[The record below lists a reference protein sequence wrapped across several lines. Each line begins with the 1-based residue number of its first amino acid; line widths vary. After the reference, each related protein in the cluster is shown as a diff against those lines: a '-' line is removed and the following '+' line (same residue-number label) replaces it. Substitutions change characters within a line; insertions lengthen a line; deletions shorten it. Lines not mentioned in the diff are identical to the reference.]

1 MFSNDLDVFEFINS
15 KDIKEHLKKI
25 DYKFNSLE
33 AAWLI
38 YQCKSATIEEKH
50 TAWKELIRTMPDCKI
65 EKRMNTIPQE
75 SLHGFLRKFIDYE
88 EKIFDEYFTPTENWI
103 YTVEWLEQNTWFSSD
118 KLYKTFEKAQQELL
132 EEFKDWE
139 RKYIYRITKQKL
151 ESKQYITVYF
161 DKNNEPYD
169 YGICEYPEELTE
181 ILYGVF
187 DGLWFDFPTPFRK
200 GDILCQYDLDGKET
214 SGFCRGPFVMKGITP
229 DEGRDWTRKDGDTTD
244 MNAWGYFQYDDG
256 TIYYEVMYNYMNLEY
271 YRGEL
276 IGKRRIIK
284 ALSNFIKEKID
295 VVLFSNAYH
304 YILGE
309 EHLKENMP
317 SGYTKEGLELAG
329 IEGDRK

>member
-15 KDIKEHLKKI
+15 KDIKEHLKKT

-50 TAWKELIRTMPDCKI
+50 TAWKELIRTMPDCRI

-88 EKIFDEYFTPTENWI
+88 ENIFDEYFTSTENWI

-151 ESKQYITVYF
+151 ERKQHITVYF

-169 YGICEYPEELTE
+169 YGICEYPEALNE

-187 DGLWFDFPTPFRK
+187 DGLWFDFPTPFKK
-200 GDILCQYDLDGKET
+200 GDILCQYDLDGEET
-214 SGFCRGPFVMKGITP
+214 SGFCRGPFFMKGITP
-229 DEGRDWTRKDGDTTD
+229 DDARDWIRKDGDTTD

-304 YILGE
+304 HILGE

-317 SGYTKEGLELAG
+317 GGYTKEGLELAG
-329 IEGDRK
+329 FEGDRK